1 MSAVLKFL
9 LIAAVIF
16 VAFWVVKFRGRVS
29 FAQTVKN
36 TMAAAKKSAQ
46 DIKAAIKDPA
56 STSTP
61 TSTVPTKL
69 VACPKCG
76 TFLAEGAT
84 CTCGKS

>member
-1 MSAVLKFL
+1 MSAILKFL

-16 VAFWVVKFRGRVS
+16 VAVWVVKFRGRVS

-36 TMAAAKKSAQ
+36 TMAAAKKSAK
-46 DIKAAIKDPA
+46 DIKAAVKDTAPPSSA
-56 STSTP
+56 
-61 TSTVPTKL
+61 PTKL

-76 TFLAEGAT
+76 VYLAEGAA